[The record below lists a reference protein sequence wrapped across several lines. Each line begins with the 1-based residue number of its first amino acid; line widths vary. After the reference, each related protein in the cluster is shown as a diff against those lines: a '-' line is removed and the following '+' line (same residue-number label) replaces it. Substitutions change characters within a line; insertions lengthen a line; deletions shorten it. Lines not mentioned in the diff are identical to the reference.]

1 MKIRLSTTSA
11 LAVLAALTVSTE
23 VFAQA
28 RPDRSIPVRK
38 GETPAPARTDTVVVR
53 DTVRMVDTVTVTR
66 TVHDTVVQRV
76 EVAPPPT
83 PFGAFYFGLQG
94 GAAMPINA
102 LNVTHAPGITA
113 GALAG
118 WDSYRAPLGLRVD
131 GAYSRLGEESA
142 YAGAS
147 PPGCTGTE
155 CATVGDPE
163 IWHVNIDAKLR
174 LPFMAD
180 SPVKLYVVGGAT
192 WNRFRGFTFVDEDN
206 SNDIVLRDDEWH
218 NKWGG
223 NAGGG
228 IAFGFGRA
236 NLFLEGRFQTMNVA
250 NSVQNHVPIVLGIT
264 F

>member
-66 TVHDTVVQRV
+66 TQTDTVVQRV

-83 PFGAFYFGLQG
+83 PFGRFYWGLQA
-94 GAAMPINA
+94 GAAIPVAA
-102 LNVTHAPGITA
+102 LNIPHAPGIT
-113 GALAG
+113 GGLVLG
-118 WDSYRAPLGLRVD
+118 WDSFRAPLGLRLD
-131 GAYSRLGEESA
+131 GGYTRIGEESGW
-142 YAGAS
+142 AGVGAGDDPAS
-147 PPGCTGTE
+147 I
-155 CATVGDPE
+155 GDPE
-163 IWHVNIDAKLR
+163 LWHVNADVKLR

-180 SPVKLYVVGGAT
+180 SPVKLYALGGIT
-192 WNRFRGFTFVDEDN
+192 YNRFRGFTFVDDDQNNEIILQTDN
-206 SNDIVLRDDEWH
+206 WH
-218 NKWGG
+218 DKFGG
-223 NAGGG
+223 NLGGG

-236 NLFLEGRFQTMNVA
+236 NLFIEGRYQTMNIG
-250 NSVQNHVPIVLGIT
+250 NTTQNHVPVVLGIT